1 VSEAIITTALAEGV
15 WRLTSFARGGV
26 LSVNCYLIKEST
38 GFIAVDAGPANQ
50 ASALLAA
57 ITSITP
63 LRTIER
69 IVVLDDTPFA
79 ASGLIAWRN
88 GGFSGEIVA
97 DWRSALGIAAADVA
111 GPYRYVH
118 QEHDSITYEGSSVLE
133 FRIFPG
139 NPGYLF
145 AYHCRSGCLFTGI
158 IGSSMGRDLPVI
170 SEAPGRSNRS
180 FFEAFGRPGP
190 ALEEVM
196 SGFAKAPV
204 LICPRSGSCLKAG
217 SIPGSGDWTSTV
229 VSDAGTAEASGEVV
243 SLLDEIDRLRTDNI
257 DLRSS
262 MVVASD
268 AALRDEVSGLY
279 GRSYAD
285 EFLLSLIKQDSH
297 FCSVFIMVD
306 RLKELNRE
314 AGFASGDRMVADV
327 AGFLLEHSFGGF
339 MFRWSGPV
347 FLLVLESGREE
358 SFALTEGIRTA
369 LEAERRFSRPVTVS
383 IAIVGSDEL
392 HGDDSEQRMSSLQS
406 FSRARLKLLE
416 RRGGNEVLYQSSADL
431 RDADLR
437 EKTMA
442 LVMDGDSIS
451 TDYIVEFLNHR
462 EFSAIGT
469 ARGGEALEL
478 MEQYKPEVVIAD
490 AYLPQ
495 FDAFQIRARMLA
507 SPDLNRVP
515 FVLIVES
522 KTDALVERA
531 HTLKIFHIFEKP
543 VPLLELLGVIR
554 YLVGHG
560 VDVD

>member
-1 VSEAIITTALAEGV
+1 VSEKITVSVLAEGV

-26 LSVNCYLIKEST
+26 LSVNSYLIKEGSSC
-38 GFIAVDAGPANQ
+38 IAIDAGPANQ
-50 ASALLAA
+50 AGSLLAA
-57 ITSITP
+57 VATITP
-63 LRTIER
+63 LGNVGHV
-69 IVVLDDTPFA
+69 VVLDDTPFA
-79 ASGLIAWRN
+79 ASGLAAWRN

-97 DWRSALGIAAADVA
+97 DWRSALGIAASGVA

-118 QEHDSITYEGSSVLE
+118 KERDAISCDDTSTLE

-139 NPGYLF
+139 YPGYLF
-145 AYHCRSGCLFTGI
+145 AYHCRSGCLFTGFL
-158 IGSSMGRDLPVI
+158 GSSMGRDLPVI
-170 SEAPGRSNRS
+170 SEGPGRSHRS
-180 FFEAFGRPGP
+180 FIGAFGRPGP
-190 ALEEVM
+190 ALVEVM
-196 SGFAKAPV
+196 SGFDQIPSLV
-204 LICPRSGSCLKAG
+204 CPRSGSCLKAG
-217 SIPGSGDWTSTV
+217 SIAGSGVWASSASGENGGD
-229 VSDAGTAEASGEVV
+229 EASGDVT
-243 SLLDEIDRLRTDNI
+243 SLLDEIGRLRSDNI

-285 EFLLSLIKQDSH
+285 EFLRSLMKQDSP
-297 FCSVFIMVD
+297 FCGVFIMVD

-314 AGFASGDRMVADV
+314 AGFAGGDRMVADI
-327 AGFLLEHSFGGF
+327 AGFLSEHSFGGF
-339 MFRWSGPV
+339 LFRWSGPV
-347 FLLVLESGREE
+347 FLLVLESSREE
-358 SFALTEGIRTA
+358 SFALTEGLRMT

-392 HGDDSEQRMSSLQS
+392 RGNDPEQRMASLQS

-416 RRGGNEVLYQSSADL
+416 RRGGNEVLDQNSADL

-437 EKTMA
+437 ESTLA
-442 LVMDGDSIS
+442 LVMDGDTIS
-451 TDYIVEFLNHR
+451 TDYIVEFLNRR

-507 SPDLNRVP
+507 SADLNRVP

-522 KTDALVERA
+522 KTDELVERA
-531 HTLKIFHIFEKP
+531 HSLRIFHVFEKP
-543 VPLLELLGVIR
+543 VPLLELLGVVR

>member
-1 VSEAIITTALAEGV
+1 MSEAIKITALAEGV
-15 WRLTSFARGGV
+15 WRLSSFARGGV
-26 LSVNCYLIKEST
+26 LSINCYLIKEGSSW
-38 GFIAVDAGPANQ
+38 IAVDAGPANQ
-50 ASALLAA
+50 AESLLAA
-57 ITSITP
+57 LASITP
-63 LRTIER
+63 IRNIER

-79 ASGLIAWRN
+79 ASALATWRN

-97 DWRSALGIAAADVA
+97 DWRSALGIAATGVA

-118 QEHDSITYEGSSVLE
+118 QERDAISCEGPSVLE
-133 FRIFPG
+133 FRIFTG
-139 NPGYLF
+139 YPGYLF

-158 IGSSMGRDLPVI
+158 LGSSMGRDLPVI
-170 SEAPGRSNRS
+170 SEAPGRPNRT
-180 FFEAFGRPGP
+180 FFEAFGRSGP
-190 ALEEVM
+190 TLEEVVT
-196 SGFAKAPV
+196 GFDQTPFLV
-204 LICPRSGSCLKAG
+204 CPRSGSCLKAG
-217 SIPGSGDWTSTV
+217 SIAGSGIWTSAV
-229 VSDAGTAEASGEVV
+229 AGEAGTAESSGEVI
-243 SLLDEIDRLRTDNI
+243 SLLDEIDRLRSDNI
-257 DLRSS
+257 DLRLS

-285 EFLLSLIKQDSH
+285 EFLRSLMNQGSQ
-297 FCSVFIMVD
+297 FCGVFIMLD

-314 AGFASGDRMVADV
+314 AGFAGGDRMVADI
-327 AGFLLEHSFGGF
+327 AGFLQEHACGGF
-339 MFRWSGPV
+339 LFRWSGPV
-347 FLLVLESGREE
+347 FLLVLESGRDE

-392 HGDDSEQRMSSLQS
+392 RGEDPEQRMASLQS
-406 FSRARLKLLE
+406 FARARLKLLE
-416 RRGGNEVLYQSSADL
+416 RRGGNEVLYQSGSVL

-437 EKTMA
+437 ETTMA

-451 TDYIVEFLNHR
+451 TDYMVEFLNRR

-507 SPDLNRVP
+507 SADLHRVP
-515 FVLIVES
+515 FVLIVEA
-522 KTDALVERA
+522 KTEELVERA
-531 HTLKIFHIFEKP
+531 HTLKIFHVFEKP
-543 VPLLELLGVIR
+543 VPLLELLGVVR
-554 YLVGHG
+554 YLVGQG

>member
-1 VSEAIITTALAEGV
+1 MSEEISVEAIADGV
-15 WRLTSFARGGV
+15 WRLASLARGGV
-26 LSVNCYLIKEST
+26 LSVNCYLLKEGES
-38 GFIAVDAGPANQ
+38 FIAVDAGPANQ
-50 ASALLAA
+50 VDALLAA
-57 ITSITP
+57 VSSITP
-63 LRTIER
+63 LRNIER

-79 ASGLIAWRN
+79 ASGLAAWRI
-88 GGFSGEIVA
+88 GGFSGQIVA
-97 DWRSALGIAAADVA
+97 DWRSALGIAAAGVT

-118 QEHDSITYEGSSVLE
+118 QERDAISCEGPSVLE
-133 FRIFPG
+133 FRIFSG
-139 NPGYLF
+139 YPGYLF
-145 AYHCRSGCLFTGI
+145 AYHCRTGCLFTGT
-158 IGSSMGRDLPVI
+158 IGSSMGRDLPIVA
-170 SEAPGRSNRS
+170 EAPGRSNSS
-180 FFEAFGRPGP
+180 FIQAFGRPGP
-190 ALEEVM
+190 LLDEVM
-196 SGFAKAPV
+196 AGFDKAAV
-204 LICPRSGSCLKAG
+204 LICPRSGSCMRVDSIVGSSVWTPGAAAG
-217 SIPGSGDWTSTV
+217 ANSAESSGD
-229 VSDAGTAEASGEVV
+229 VV
-243 SLLDEIDRLRTDNI
+243 SLLDEIDKLRSDNI

-268 AALRDEVSGLY
+268 AALRDGISGLY

-285 EFLLSLIKQDSH
+285 EFLRSLMKQGSR
-297 FCSVFIMVD
+297 FCGVFIMVD

-339 MFRWSGPV
+339 LFRWSGPV

-392 HGDDSEQRMSSLQS
+392 HGEDSEQRMASLQS

-416 RRGGNEVLYQSSADL
+416 RRGGNEVLDQSGADL

-437 EKTMA
+437 ETTMA
-442 LVMDGDSIS
+442 LVMDGDAIS
-451 TDYIVEFLNHR
+451 TDYIVEFLNRR

-490 AYLPQ
+490 VYLPQ

-507 SPDLNRVP
+507 SADLNRVP

-522 KTDALVERA
+522 KTDELVERA

-543 VPLLELLGVIR
+543 VPLVELLGVIR